1 MGQVVAGELAHIPLD
16 KGVARRIREVIA
28 IHFALGGVDV
38 VRPFD
43 LEAGFFEPKA
53 CEAYSGKEFEGLWAR
68 LAVSRVR
75 AIVVHSPTL
84 PRA

>member
-28 IHFALGGVDV
+28 IHFTLGGVDV

-68 LAVSRVR
+68 LAGSRVR
-75 AIVVHSPTL
+75 AIVVHAPTL